1 MLLREEGVR
10 LPNKI
15 FKNWWEKIK
24 YNYFQEFI
32 LLVVL
37 LVLGT
42 IFSLLTDTFLT
53 IPNILNVLLQISII
67 AILGFGVT
75 IIIISAGIDLSLGSV
90 MALVGM
96 GTAAILT
103 SSNPSI
109 FFAILGGLLI
119 GGIVGFINGITV
131 AYIHLPAFIAT
142 LAMMSI
148 ARGVALVVTNAI
160 PIYNLPES
168 FLFLGSGFLWGIPTP
183 IYVMIGLYFILDFI
197 LRKTKF
203 GRYIYAIGGNEEA
216 TRLSGINIKRY
227 KLLVFVVGGICTGV
241 AGILFTARLGSG
253 QPTAGVGYELD
264 AITAAILGG
273 TNLFGGSG
281 NLIGT
286 LIGAFVMGVINNGQA
301 LLNISSYVQNIVRG
315 IIVILAV
322 GISTY
327 QYMSRK

>member
-1 MLLREEGVR
+1 M
-10 LPNKI
+10 PNKI

-24 YNYFQEFI
+24 YDYFQEFI

-103 SSNPSI
+103 SSTPSI
-109 FFAILGGLLI
+109 FLAILGGLLI

-168 FLFLGSGFLWGIPTP
+168 FLFLGSGFLWGVPTP
-183 IYVMIGLYFILDFI
+183 IYIMISLYFILDFI

-203 GRYIYAIGGNEEA
+203 GRYTYAIGGNEEA

-227 KLLVFVVGGICTGV
+227 KLLVYVVGGICTGV

>member
-1 MLLREEGVR
+1 M
-10 LPNKI
+10 PNKI

-103 SSNPSI
+103 SSTPSI
-109 FFAILGGLLI
+109 FLAILGGLLI

-168 FLFLGSGFLWGIPTP
+168 FLFLGSGFLWGVPTP
-183 IYVMIGLYFILDFI
+183 IYVMISLYFILDFI

-203 GRYIYAIGGNEEA
+203 GRYTYAIGGNEEA

-227 KLLVFVVGGICTGV
+227 KLLVYVVGGICTGV

-327 QYMSRK
+327 QYMTRK

>member
-1 MLLREEGVR
+1 M
-10 LPNKI
+10 PNKI

-24 YNYFQEFI
+24 YDYFQEFI

-103 SSNPSI
+103 SSTPSI
-109 FFAILGGLLI
+109 FLAILGGLLI

-168 FLFLGSGFLWGIPTP
+168 FLFLGSGFLWGVPTP
-183 IYVMIGLYFILDFI
+183 IYVMISLYFILEFI

-203 GRYIYAIGGNEEA
+203 GRYTYAIGGNEEA

-227 KLLVFVVGGICTGV
+227 KLLVYVIGGICTGV

-327 QYMSRK
+327 KYMSRK

>member
-1 MLLREEGVR
+1 M
-10 LPNKI
+10 PNKI

-24 YNYFQEFI
+24 YDYFQEFI

-103 SSNPSI
+103 SSTPSI
-109 FFAILGGLLI
+109 FLAILGGLLI

-168 FLFLGSGFLWGIPTP
+168 FLFLGSGFLWGVPTP
-183 IYVMIGLYFILDFI
+183 IYVMISLYFILEFI

-203 GRYIYAIGGNEEA
+203 GRYTYAIGGNEEA

-227 KLLVFVVGGICTGV
+227 KLLVYVVGGICTGV

-327 QYMSRK
+327 KYMSRK

>member
-1 MLLREEGVR
+1 M
-10 LPNKI
+10 PNKI

-103 SSNPSI
+103 SSTPSI
-109 FFAILGGLLI
+109 FLAILGGLLI
-119 GGIVGFINGITV
+119 GGIVGFMNGITV
-131 AYIHLPAFIAT
+131 AYIYLPAFIAT

-168 FLFLGSGFLWGIPTP
+168 FLFLGSGFLWGVPTP
-183 IYVMIGLYFILDFI
+183 IYIMISLYFILDFI

-203 GRYIYAIGGNEEA
+203 GRYTYAIGGNEEA

-227 KLLVFVVGGICTGV
+227 KLLVYVVGGICTGV

>member
-1 MLLREEGVR
+1 
-10 LPNKI
+10 LPKKI

-103 SSNPSI
+103 SSTPSI
-109 FFAILGGLLI
+109 FLAILGGLLI

-168 FLFLGSGFLWGIPTP
+168 FLFLGSGFLWGVPTP
-183 IYVMIGLYFILDFI
+183 IYVMISLYFILDFI

-203 GRYIYAIGGNEEA
+203 GRYTYAIGGNEEA

-227 KLLVFVVGGICTGV
+227 KLLVYVVGGICTGV

-327 QYMSRK
+327 QYMTRK

>member
-1 MLLREEGVR
+1 M
-10 LPNKI
+10 PNKI

-103 SSNPSI
+103 SSTPSI
-109 FFAILGGLLI
+109 FLAILGGLLI

-168 FLFLGSGFLWGIPTP
+168 FLFLGSGFLWGVPTP
-183 IYVMIGLYFILDFI
+183 IYVMISFYFILDFI

-203 GRYIYAIGGNEEA
+203 GRYTYAIGGNEEA

-227 KLLVFVVGGICTGV
+227 KLLVYVVGGICTGV

>member
-1 MLLREEGVR
+1 MLLREEGIR

-103 SSNPSI
+103 SSTPSI
-109 FFAILGGLLI
+109 FLAILGGLLI
-119 GGIVGFINGITV
+119 GGIVGFMNGITV

-227 KLLVFVVGGICTGV
+227 KLLVYVVGGICTGV

>member
-1 MLLREEGVR
+1 M
-10 LPNKI
+10 PNKI

-53 IPNILNVLLQISII
+53 IPNMLNVLLQISII

-103 SSNPSI
+103 SSIPSI
-109 FFAILGGLLI
+109 FLAILGGLLI

-168 FLFLGSGFLWGIPTP
+168 FLFLGSGFLWGVPTP
-183 IYVMIGLYFILDFI
+183 IYVMISLYFILDFI

-203 GRYIYAIGGNEEA
+203 GRYTYAIGGNEEA

-227 KLLVFVVGGICTGV
+227 KLLVYVVGGICTGV

-327 QYMSRK
+327 QYMTRK

>member
-1 MLLREEGVR
+1 

-24 YNYFQEFI
+24 YDYFQEFI

-103 SSNPSI
+103 SSTPSI
-109 FFAILGGLLI
+109 FLAILGGLLI

-168 FLFLGSGFLWGIPTP
+168 FLFLGSGFLWGVPTP
-183 IYVMIGLYFILDFI
+183 IYVMISLYFILEFI

-203 GRYIYAIGGNEEA
+203 GRYTYAIGGNEEA

-227 KLLVFVVGGICTGV
+227 KLLVYVVGGICTGV

-327 QYMSRK
+327 KYMSRK

>member
-1 MLLREEGVR
+1 LL
-10 LPNKI
+10 NKI

-24 YNYFQEFI
+24 NNYFQEFI

-103 SSNPSI
+103 SSTPSI
-109 FFAILGGLLI
+109 FLAILGGLLI

-168 FLFLGSGFLWGIPTP
+168 FLFLGSGFLWGVPTP

-203 GRYIYAIGGNEEA
+203 GRYTYAIGGNEEA

-227 KLLVFVVGGICTGV
+227 KLLVYVVGGICTGV

-253 QPTAGVGYELD
+253 QPTAGMGYELD

-327 QYMSRK
+327 QYTIRK

>member
-1 MLLREEGVR
+1 M
-10 LPNKI
+10 PNKI

-103 SSNPSI
+103 SSTPSI
-109 FFAILGGLLI
+109 FLAILGGLLI
-119 GGIVGFINGITV
+119 GGIIGFINGITV

-183 IYVMIGLYFILDFI
+183 IYVMISLYFILDFI

-203 GRYIYAIGGNEEA
+203 GRYTYAIGGNEEA

-227 KLLVFVVGGICTGV
+227 KLLVYVVGGICTGV

-327 QYMSRK
+327 QYMTRK

>member
-1 MLLREEGVR
+1 

-53 IPNILNVLLQISII
+53 IPNMLNVLLQISII

-103 SSNPSI
+103 SSTPSI
-109 FFAILGGLLI
+109 FLAILGGLLI

-148 ARGVALVVTNAI
+148 ARGVALVVTSAI

-168 FLFLGSGFLWGIPTP
+168 FLFLGSGFLWGVPTP
-183 IYVMIGLYFILDFI
+183 IYIMISLYFILDFI

-203 GRYIYAIGGNEEA
+203 GRYTYAIGGNEEA

-227 KLLVFVVGGICTGV
+227 KLLVYVVGGICTGV

>member
-1 MLLREEGVR
+1 M
-10 LPNKI
+10 PNKI
-15 FKNWWEKIK
+15 FKKWWEKIK

-103 SSNPSI
+103 SSTPSI
-109 FFAILGGLLI
+109 FLAILGGLLI

-148 ARGVALVVTNAI
+148 ARGVALVVTSAI

-168 FLFLGSGFLWGIPTP
+168 FLFLGSGFLWGVPTP
-183 IYVMIGLYFILDFI
+183 IYIMISLYFILNFI

-203 GRYIYAIGGNEEA
+203 GRYTYAIGGNEEA

-227 KLLVFVVGGICTGV
+227 KLLVYVVGGICTGV

-286 LIGAFVMGVINNGQA
+286 LIGAFVMGVISNGQA

>member
-1 MLLREEGVR
+1 VIR

-15 FKNWWEKIK
+15 FKNWWEKVK
-24 YNYFQEFI
+24 SNYFQEFI
-32 LLVVL
+32 LLIVL

-42 IFSLLTDTFLT
+42 VFSILTDTFLT
-53 IPNILNVLLQISII
+53 IPNMLNVLLQISII

-103 SSNPSI
+103 SSVPSI
-109 FFAILGGLLI
+109 PLAIMGGLLI
-119 GGIVGFINGITV
+119 GGAVGFVNGINV

-148 ARGVALVVTNAI
+148 ARGIALVVTKAI

-168 FLFLGSGFLWGIPTP
+168 FLFLGSGFIWGIPTP
-183 IYVMIGLYFILDFI
+183 IYIMLALFFILDFI
-197 LRKTKF
+197 LRSTKF
-203 GRYIYAIGGNEEA
+203 GRYTYAIGGNEEA
-216 TRLSGINIKRY
+216 TRLSGINTNRY
-227 KLLVFVVGGICTGV
+227 KLLVYIVGGICTGV

-253 QPTAGVGYELD
+253 QPTAGAGYELD

-301 LLNISSYVQNIVRG
+301 LLNISSYVQYIVKG
-315 IIVILAV
+315 IIVIIAV
-322 GISTY
+322 GISTFRY
-327 QYMSRK
+327 LSSK

>member
-103 SSNPSI
+103 SSTPSI
-109 FFAILGGLLI
+109 FLAILGGLLI

-168 FLFLGSGFLWGIPTP
+168 FLFLGSGFLWGVPTP
-183 IYVMIGLYFILDFI
+183 IYIMISLYFILDFI

-203 GRYIYAIGGNEEA
+203 GRYTYAIGGNEEA

-227 KLLVFVVGGICTGV
+227 KLLVYVVGGICTGV

-286 LIGAFVMGVINNGQA
+286 LIGAFVMGVISNGQA

>member
-1 MLLREEGVR
+1 M
-10 LPNKI
+10 PNKI
-15 FKNWWEKIK
+15 FRKWWEKIK

-42 IFSLLTDTFLT
+42 VFSLLTDTFLT

-103 SSNPSI
+103 SSTPSI
-109 FFAILGGLLI
+109 FLAILGGLLI

-216 TRLSGINIKRY
+216 TRLSGINIRRY
-227 KLLVFVVGGICTGV
+227 KLLVYIVGGICTGV

-286 LIGAFVMGVINNGQA
+286 LIGAFVMGVISNGQA

>member
-1 MLLREEGVR
+1 

-15 FKNWWEKIK
+15 FKKWWEKIK

-103 SSNPSI
+103 SSTPSI
-109 FFAILGGLLI
+109 FLAILGGLLI

-183 IYVMIGLYFILDFI
+183 IYVMISLYFILDFI

-216 TRLSGINIKRY
+216 TRLSGINTRRY
-227 KLLVFVVGGICTGV
+227 KLLVYVVGGICTGV

-286 LIGAFVMGVINNGQA
+286 LIGAFVMGVISNGQA

>member
-1 MLLREEGVR
+1 

-24 YNYFQEFI
+24 YDYFQEFI

-103 SSNPSI
+103 SSTPSI
-109 FFAILGGLLI
+109 FLAILGGLLI

-168 FLFLGSGFLWGIPTP
+168 FLFLGSGFLWGVPTP
-183 IYVMIGLYFILDFI
+183 IYVMISLYFILEFI

-203 GRYIYAIGGNEEA
+203 GRYTYAIGGNEEA

-227 KLLVFVVGGICTGV
+227 KLLVYVIGGICTGV

-327 QYMSRK
+327 KYMSRK

>member
-1 MLLREEGVR
+1 

-103 SSNPSI
+103 SSTPSI
-109 FFAILGGLLI
+109 FLAILGGLLI

-168 FLFLGSGFLWGIPTP
+168 FLFLGSGFLWGVPTP
-183 IYVMIGLYFILDFI
+183 IYVMISLYFILDFI

-203 GRYIYAIGGNEEA
+203 GRYTYAIGGNEEA

-227 KLLVFVVGGICTGV
+227 KLLVYVVGGICTGV

-327 QYMSRK
+327 QYMTRK

>member
-1 MLLREEGVR
+1 M
-10 LPNKI
+10 PNKI

-103 SSNPSI
+103 SSTPSI
-109 FFAILGGLLI
+109 FLAILGGLLI

-183 IYVMIGLYFILDFI
+183 IYVMISLYFILDFI

-203 GRYIYAIGGNEEA
+203 GRYTYAIGGNEEA

-227 KLLVFVVGGICTGV
+227 KLLVYVVGGICTGV

-327 QYMSRK
+327 QYMTRK

>member
-1 MLLREEGVR
+1 M
-10 LPNKI
+10 PKKI

-103 SSNPSI
+103 SSTPSI
-109 FFAILGGLLI
+109 FLAILGGLLI

-168 FLFLGSGFLWGIPTP
+168 FLFLGSGFLWGVPTP
-183 IYVMIGLYFILDFI
+183 IYVMISLYFILDFI

-203 GRYIYAIGGNEEA
+203 GRYTYAIGGNEEA

-227 KLLVFVVGGICTGV
+227 KLLVYVVGGICTGV

-327 QYMSRK
+327 QYMIRK

>member
-1 MLLREEGVR
+1 M
-10 LPNKI
+10 PNKI
-15 FKNWWEKIK
+15 FRKWWEKIK

-103 SSNPSI
+103 SSTPSI
-109 FFAILGGLLI
+109 FLAILGGLLI

-183 IYVMIGLYFILDFI
+183 IYVMISLYFILDFI

-216 TRLSGINIKRY
+216 TRLSGINTRRY
-227 KLLVFVVGGICTGV
+227 KLLVYVVGGICTGV

-286 LIGAFVMGVINNGQA
+286 LIGAFVMGVISNGQA

>member
-1 MLLREEGVR
+1 
-10 LPNKI
+10 LPKKI

-103 SSNPSI
+103 SSTPSI
-109 FFAILGGLLI
+109 FLAILGGLLI

-168 FLFLGSGFLWGIPTP
+168 FLFLGSGFLWGVPTP
-183 IYVMIGLYFILDFI
+183 IYVMISLYFILDFI

-203 GRYIYAIGGNEEA
+203 GRYTYAIGGNEEA

-227 KLLVFVVGGICTGV
+227 KLLVYVVGGICTGV

-327 QYMSRK
+327 QYMIRK

>member
-1 MLLREEGVR
+1 M
-10 LPNKI
+10 PKKI

-103 SSNPSI
+103 SSTPSI
-109 FFAILGGLLI
+109 FLAILGGLLI

-168 FLFLGSGFLWGIPTP
+168 FLFLGSGFLWGVPTP
-183 IYVMIGLYFILDFI
+183 IYVMISLYFILDFI

-203 GRYIYAIGGNEEA
+203 GRYTYAIGGNEEA

-227 KLLVFVVGGICTGV
+227 KLLVYVVGGICTGV

-327 QYMSRK
+327 QYMTRK

>member
-1 MLLREEGVR
+1 

-103 SSNPSI
+103 SSTPSI
-109 FFAILGGLLI
+109 FLAILGGLLI

-183 IYVMIGLYFILDFI
+183 IYVMISLYFILDFI

-203 GRYIYAIGGNEEA
+203 GRYTYAIGGNEEA

-227 KLLVFVVGGICTGV
+227 KLLVYVVGGICTGV

-327 QYMSRK
+327 QYMTRK

>member
-1 MLLREEGVR
+1 M
-10 LPNKI
+10 PNKI

-53 IPNILNVLLQISII
+53 IPNMLNVLLQISII

-103 SSNPSI
+103 SSTPSI
-109 FFAILGGLLI
+109 FLAILGGLLI

-168 FLFLGSGFLWGIPTP
+168 FLFLGSGFLWGVPTP
-183 IYVMIGLYFILDFI
+183 IYVMISLYFILDFI

-203 GRYIYAIGGNEEA
+203 GRYTYAIGGNEEA

-227 KLLVFVVGGICTGV
+227 KLLVYVVGGICTGV

-327 QYMSRK
+327 QYMTRK

>member
-1 MLLREEGVR
+1 M
-10 LPNKI
+10 PNKI
-15 FKNWWEKIK
+15 FKNWWKKIK

-53 IPNILNVLLQISII
+53 IPNMLNVLLQISII

-103 SSNPSI
+103 SSIPSI
-109 FFAILGGLLI
+109 FLAILGGLLI

-168 FLFLGSGFLWGIPTP
+168 FLFLGSGFLWGVPTP
-183 IYVMIGLYFILDFI
+183 IYVMISLYFILDFI

-203 GRYIYAIGGNEEA
+203 GRYTYAIGGNEEA

-227 KLLVFVVGGICTGV
+227 KLLVYVVGGICTGV

-327 QYMSRK
+327 QYMTRK

>member
-1 MLLREEGVR
+1 M
-10 LPNKI
+10 PNKI

-24 YNYFQEFI
+24 CNYFQEFI

-53 IPNILNVLLQISII
+53 IPNMLNVLLQISII

-103 SSNPSI
+103 SSTPSI
-109 FFAILGGLLI
+109 FLAILGGLLI

-168 FLFLGSGFLWGIPTP
+168 FLFLGSGFLWGVPTP
-183 IYVMIGLYFILDFI
+183 IYVMISLYFILDFI

-203 GRYIYAIGGNEEA
+203 GRYTYAIGGNEEA

-227 KLLVFVVGGICTGV
+227 KLFVYVVGGICTGV

-327 QYMSRK
+327 QYMTRK

>member
-1 MLLREEGVR
+1 

-24 YNYFQEFI
+24 YDYFQEFI

-103 SSNPSI
+103 SSTPSI
-109 FFAILGGLLI
+109 FLAILGGLLI

-168 FLFLGSGFLWGIPTP
+168 FLFLGSGFLWGVPTP
-183 IYVMIGLYFILDFI
+183 IYVMISLYFILEFI

-203 GRYIYAIGGNEEA
+203 GRYTYAIGGNEEA

-227 KLLVFVVGGICTGV
+227 KLLVYVVGGICTGA

-327 QYMSRK
+327 KYMSRK

>member
-1 MLLREEGVR
+1 M
-10 LPNKI
+10 PNKI
-15 FKNWWEKIK
+15 FKKWWEKIK

-103 SSNPSI
+103 SSTPSI
-109 FFAILGGLLI
+109 FLAILGGLLI

-183 IYVMIGLYFILDFI
+183 IYVMISLYFILDFI

-216 TRLSGINIKRY
+216 TRLSGINTRRY
-227 KLLVFVVGGICTGV
+227 KLLVYVVGGICTGV

-286 LIGAFVMGVINNGQA
+286 LIGAFVMGVISNGQA

>member
-1 MLLREEGVR
+1 M
-10 LPNKI
+10 PNKI

-53 IPNILNVLLQISII
+53 IPNMLNVLLQISII

-103 SSNPSI
+103 SSTPSI
-109 FFAILGGLLI
+109 FLAILGGLLI

-168 FLFLGSGFLWGIPTP
+168 FLFLGSGFLWGVPTP
-183 IYVMIGLYFILDFI
+183 IYVMISLYFILDFI

-216 TRLSGINIKRY
+216 TRLSGINTRRY
-227 KLLVFVVGGICTGV
+227 KLLVYVVGGICTGV

-286 LIGAFVMGVINNGQA
+286 LIGAFVMGVISNGQA

>member
-1 MLLREEGVR
+1 M
-10 LPNKI
+10 PNKI

-103 SSNPSI
+103 SSTPSI
-109 FFAILGGLLI
+109 FLAILGGLLI
-119 GGIVGFINGITV
+119 GGIVGFMNGITV

-168 FLFLGSGFLWGIPTP
+168 FLFLGSGFLWGVPTP
-183 IYVMIGLYFILDFI
+183 IYIMISLYFILDFI

-203 GRYIYAIGGNEEA
+203 GRYTYAIGGNEEA

-227 KLLVFVVGGICTGV
+227 KLLVYVVGGICTGV

>member
-1 MLLREEGVR
+1 MLLREEGIR

-103 SSNPSI
+103 SSTPSI
-109 FFAILGGLLI
+109 FLAILGGLLI
-119 GGIVGFINGITV
+119 GGIVGFMNGITV

-168 FLFLGSGFLWGIPTP
+168 FLFLGSGFLWGVPTP
-183 IYVMIGLYFILDFI
+183 IYIMISLYFILDFI

-203 GRYIYAIGGNEEA
+203 GRYTYAIGGNEEA

-227 KLLVFVVGGICTGV
+227 KLLVYVVGGICTGV

>member
-1 MLLREEGVR
+1 M
-10 LPNKI
+10 PNKI

-53 IPNILNVLLQISII
+53 IPNMLNVLLQISII

-103 SSNPSI
+103 SSTPSI
-109 FFAILGGLLI
+109 FLAILGGLLI

-183 IYVMIGLYFILDFI
+183 IYVMISLYFILDFI

-216 TRLSGINIKRY
+216 TRLSGINTRRY
-227 KLLVFVVGGICTGV
+227 KLLVYVVGGICTGV

-286 LIGAFVMGVINNGQA
+286 LIGAFVMGVISNGQA

-327 QYMSRK
+327 QYMTRK

>member
-1 MLLREEGVR
+1 M
-10 LPNKI
+10 PNKI
-15 FKNWWEKIK
+15 FENWWEKIK

-103 SSNPSI
+103 SSTPSI
-109 FFAILGGLLI
+109 FLAILGGLLI

-168 FLFLGSGFLWGIPTP
+168 FLFLGSGFLWGVPTP
-183 IYVMIGLYFILDFI
+183 IYVMISLYFILNFI

-203 GRYIYAIGGNEEA
+203 GRYTYAIGGNEEA
-216 TRLSGINIKRY
+216 TRLSGINIKRF
-227 KLLVFVVGGICTGV
+227 KLLVYVVGGICTGV

>member
-1 MLLREEGVR
+1 
-10 LPNKI
+10 
-15 FKNWWEKIK
+15 
-24 YNYFQEFI
+24 
-32 LLVVL
+32 
-37 LVLGT
+37 
-42 IFSLLTDTFLT
+42 
-53 IPNILNVLLQISII
+53 
-67 AILGFGVT
+67 
-75 IIIISAGIDLSLGSV
+75 

-103 SSNPSI
+103 SSTPSI
-109 FFAILGGLLI
+109 FLAILGGLLI

-168 FLFLGSGFLWGIPTP
+168 FLFLGSGFLWGVPTP
-183 IYVMIGLYFILDFI
+183 IYVMISLYFILNFI

-203 GRYIYAIGGNEEA
+203 GRYTYAIGGNEEA
-216 TRLSGINIKRY
+216 TRLSGINIKRF
-227 KLLVFVVGGICTGV
+227 KLLVYVVGGICTGV

>member
-1 MLLREEGVR
+1 

-103 SSNPSI
+103 SSTPSI
-109 FFAILGGLLI
+109 FLAILGGLLI
-119 GGIVGFINGITV
+119 GGIIGFINGITV

-168 FLFLGSGFLWGIPTP
+168 FLFLGSGFLWGVPTP
-183 IYVMIGLYFILDFI
+183 IYVMISLYFILNFI

-203 GRYIYAIGGNEEA
+203 GRYTYAIGGNEEA

-227 KLLVFVVGGICTGV
+227 KLLVYVVGGICTGV

-327 QYMSRK
+327 QYMTRK